1 LAKSAG
7 KTGRGGEPHIEAFN
21 TLVEETAALF
31 HRLRAIA
38 EILHEQGEMS
48 GGRRSVLLGLE
59 RLGPQTVPQMARA
72 RPVSRQHIQILV
84 NGLLED
90 EYVELIP
97 NPAHKRSGLV
107 QLTAKGREFI
117 VEMRK
122 RELEMH
128 RLVDLGVTAVEMASA
143 SEILQ
148 VVREAL
154 SSADWVRAAERVR
167 RSSVKSNP
175 RRINRKGE
183 NET

>member
-1 LAKSAG
+1 MAKIAG
-7 KTGRGGEPHIEAFN
+7 TTGRGGQPQIEAFN

-38 EILHEQGEMS
+38 EILHDQGEMS
-48 GGRRSVLLGLE
+48 GGRRSLLLGLE
-59 RLGPQTVPQMARA
+59 RIGPQTVPQMARV

-84 NGLLED
+84 NGLLD
-90 EYVELIP
+90 DDYVELVP
-97 NPAHKRSGLV
+97 NPAHKRSALV
-107 QLTAKGREFI
+107 QLTVKGREFI

-122 RELEMH
+122 REQEMH

-167 RSSVKSNP
+167 RTPVKANK
-175 RRINRKGE
+175 RRIHRKGE
-183 NET
+183 Q